1 MSDRIGVA
9 LESVRRRGARV
20 VVSFI
25 ATVSAALLAV
35 IPVLLIAGA
44 SPLAAGRA
52 LINGSLAGKSPLAET
67 LVSACPLLLA
77 GLAVALAFQAGLFNI
92 GVEGQLVIGGL
103 TAGAIGAKLSL
114 PTGVHL
120 FVALAGGATAG
131 ALWALVPGLLKAFR
145 GVHEVITTIMLNYIA
160 FSVSLFLVS
169 PGGWLVAKTQPSA
182 TEKVKP
188 TAELTRIW
196 GDTRLHSGIIVAIVM
211 VAFLWYF
218 LYRSPAGYRFRMVG
232 ANARAAAFNGI
243 RTPVVTVQALCMS
256 GALAGL
262 AGAVEVL
269 GVHRRYFDSFSPGY
283 GFDSIAVALLG
294 MLNPI
299 GVAASA
305 LFFGMLRAGSGRL
318 QIDAGV
324 SRDMIT
330 VVSGLVVA
338 FVAGRAALEQVLTD
352 RRRRA
357 EAALVQARAEATL
370 TAAAQLHALAAAHS
384 TDAAA
389 ATEPAE
395 P

>member
-1 MSDRIGVA
+1 MSDRIAVGIASLRQRGAKVA
-9 LESVRRRGARV
+9 L
-20 VVSFI
+20 SFI
-25 ATVSAALLAV
+25 ATVGAALVAV

-44 SPLAAGRA
+44 SPIAAGRA
-52 LINGSLAGKSPLAET
+52 LINGSLAGKSPIAET

-103 TAGAIGAKLSL
+103 TAGAIGTKLSL

-120 FVALAGGATAG
+120 FVAVAGGATAG

-182 TEKVKP
+182 TEKVKS

-218 LYRSPAGYRFRMVG
+218 LYRSPAGYRFRLVG
-232 ANARAAAFNGI
+232 ANPRAAAFNGI

-299 GVAASA
+299 GVAVAA

-357 EAALVQARAEATL
+357 QAATVRAGAEAAITAVEVHGPTEAKSTGA
-370 TAAAQLHALAAAHS
+370 TAA
-384 TDAAA
+384 
-389 ATEPAE
+389 EP
-395 P
+395 

>member
-1 MSDRIGVA
+1 MPDRVGIGI
-9 LESVRRRGARV
+9 ESVRRRGGRV
-20 VVSFI
+20 VVSFL
-25 ATVSAALLAV
+25 ATLGAALLAI

-52 LINGSLAGKSPLAET
+52 LVNGSLAGKSPLAET
-67 LVSACPLLLA
+67 LVAACPLLLA

-92 GVEGQLVIGGL
+92 GVEGQLVLGGL
-103 TAGAIGAKLSL
+103 TAGAIGADLSL
-114 PTGVHL
+114 PTGLHL
-120 FVALAGGATAG
+120 FVSLAGGAAAG

-145 GVHEVITTIMLNYIA
+145 GVHEVITTIMFNYIA
-160 FSVSLFLVS
+160 FSLSLYLVS

-188 TAELTRIW
+188 TSELTHIW
-196 GDTRLHSGIIVAIVM
+196 GDTRLHSGILIAIVM
-211 VAFLWYF
+211 VGFMWYF

-232 ANARAAAFNGI
+232 ANAHAAAFNGI

-269 GVHRRYFDSFSPGY
+269 GVHHRYFDSFSPGY

-305 LFFGMLRAGSGRL
+305 IFFGMLRAASGRL
-318 QIDAGV
+318 QIDADV

-352 RRRRA
+352 RRLRA
-357 EAALVQARAEATL
+357 EAAAGGRTVTVADDSDVVEPTG
-370 TAAAQLHALAAAHS
+370 AL
-384 TDAAA
+384 
-389 ATEPAE
+389 
-395 P
+395 